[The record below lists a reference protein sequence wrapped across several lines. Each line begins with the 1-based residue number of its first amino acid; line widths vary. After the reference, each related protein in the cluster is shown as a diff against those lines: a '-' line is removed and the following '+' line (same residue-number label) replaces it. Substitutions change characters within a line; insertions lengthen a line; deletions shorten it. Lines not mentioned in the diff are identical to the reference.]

1 MAITDIEEVSMTTTV
16 DEILSHYGVKGMRW
30 GVRRRSTTKTDDSSE
45 DHQTAQAAKAKA
57 KKGGT
62 KSLSNKELKD
72 LIERMNLEKQYST
85 VIPPSRGKRI
95 LNAGAK
101 FTGDVLLGVGKQ
113 QATKLAS
120 DQAGKLVGQYLKK

>member
-1 MAITDIEEVSMTTTV
+1 MTRTIDDV
-16 DEILSHYGVKGMRW
+16 LAHYGVKGMRW
-30 GVRRRSTTKTDDSSE
+30 GVRRNRSQIDSSSE
-45 DHQTAQAAKAKA
+45 DHRTAQAARAKA

-72 LIERMNLEKQYST
+72 LIERLNLEKQYST
-85 VIPPSRGKRI
+85 VVPPSRGKRI

-120 DQAGKLVGQYLKK
+120 DQVAKTIAQLLKK